1 MVFEHAAPLK
11 AIDLRDKTV
20 EYIIKHKQRIVKWME
35 VFVDELRRRA
45 AVHDNSKLEEP
56 EISGWRAMDKEPR
69 YLYGTKEYFDK
80 VRRYQWLMELHWRR
94 NRHHPEYWQIW
105 QYRRDRDL
113 LDYIEMLVDWLSY
126 GDKKLS
132 YKQAR
137 ELVAKQAARYHM
149 DEPGD
154 LVNNPPMSQ
163 LLLNTITNYF
173 VEFGGEE
180 ASKYF
185 DSKDQK
191 NQSKPKAVQEA
202 MMSKEKG
209 RIVDIEA

>member
-1 MVFEHAAPLK
+1 MHTMSKHTAHLK
-11 AIDLRDKTV
+11 AIGLRSDNDTLS
-20 EYIIKHKQRIVKWME
+20 YIVKHKQRIVKWME
-35 VFVDELRRRA
+35 VFINELRHRA

-56 EISGWRAMDKEPR
+56 ELSGWKAMDREPR
-69 YLYGTKEYFDK
+69 YQYGTKEYYDK
-80 VRRYQWLMELHWRR
+80 VARYKWLMELHWRR

-113 LDYIEMLVDWLSY
+113 IDYIEMLVDWLSY
-126 GDKKLS
+126 SDKKLS
-132 YKQAR
+132 YRQAR

-173 VEFGGEE
+173 VEFGGQTD
-180 ASKYF
+180 F
-185 DSKDQK
+185 LDSKHIDK
-191 NQSKPKAVQEA
+191 QS
-202 MMSKEKG
+202 SYNDSIDKG
-209 RIVDIEA
+209 QIIDIEA